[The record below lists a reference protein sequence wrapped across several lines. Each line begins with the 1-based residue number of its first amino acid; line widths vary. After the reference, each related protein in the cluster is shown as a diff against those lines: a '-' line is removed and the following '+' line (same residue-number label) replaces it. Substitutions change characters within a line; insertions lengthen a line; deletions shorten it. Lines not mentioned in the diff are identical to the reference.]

1 VEVRVFS
8 TAPST
13 LGLFSARPAR
23 GLAFVA
29 AVFAL
34 SATGATAQTPSGQYR
49 VRGTNPDGSGYGG
62 TVVITPTS
70 DTTCRITWDTGSTSV
85 GICMVAGK
93 TVAASYSLAGR
104 IGLVLYQMQPD
115 GVLNGV
121 WTVADQP
128 GGGTEILTPAR

>member
-8 TAPST
+8 TAPTDASFVSSRCLRT
-13 LGLFSARPAR
+13 
-23 GLAFVA
+23 VA
-29 AVFAL
+29 AAL
-34 SATGATAQTPSGQYR
+34 VAAALTSTAAPAQTVGGQYR
-49 VRGTNPDGSGYGG
+49 VQGTNPDGSGYGG
-62 TVVITPTS
+62 TAAITPTS

-128 GGGTEILTPAR
+128 GGGTEILTPAK